1 MLTDTDKLDP
11 QDLGDPQDP
20 PGDRVIRVLTDV
32 MEFQGLPVCQD
43 LPEMSLSLMQILLQ
57 KHLIKLK
64 PSEKS
69 LDNTCLQCVELRD
82 PRA

>member
-11 QDLGDPQDP
+11 QDLGDPLDP

-32 MEFQGLPVCQD
+32 MEFQGLPACRD

-57 KHLIKLK
+57 KHLTKLK

-69 LDNTCLQCVELRD
+69 LDSTCLQCVEPQD
-82 PRA
+82 PRV